1 MLTDLF
7 ALLAG
12 LILIVRGG
20 DLFVSAAVRT
30 ATFLRLP
37 RVVIG
42 STLVSLTTTTP
53 EIVVSVTAGV
63 REEPD
68 LALGNA
74 VGSCICNL
82 ALILGVTAVIKQVA
96 VHPRALRVP
105 LAAMITVAA
114 VTFLMTLDLTL
125 VRWQGTLLLAV
136 GFGYFTWDFGRNW
149 RARAP
154 AELREAAAIQR
165 DVVEAGAPRLPWFHT
180 RTGTAVQFAG
190 AALIVIIGSRL
201 LVDGATHV
209 AAALGIPTILIG
221 LTVVSVGTSLP
232 ELVTAVT
239 SARKAVSDLAVGNLL
254 GANIANLTLVVGAA
268 ATIHD
273 VGMSRVTQLFNFPA
287 LLTIMAVLCWMLIRE
302 PRLTRREG
310 KVLLA
315 SYGAYLVTLLA
326 LAVAVE

>member
-1 MLTDLF
+1 MITDLF
-7 ALLAG
+7 ILLAG

-30 ATFLRLP
+30 AAFLRLP

-42 STLVSLTTTTP
+42 STLVSLTTTMP
-53 EIVVSVTAGV
+53 EVVVSVTAGL
-63 REEPD
+63 RGESD

-82 ALILGVTAVIKQVA
+82 ALILGVTALIKQVA
-96 VHPRALRVP
+96 VHPRVLRVP
-105 LAAMITVAA
+105 LTAMVIVAV
-114 VTFLMTLDLTL
+114 VTFVMTLDLAL
-125 VRWQGTLLLAV
+125 VRWQGLVLLA
-136 GFGYFTWDFGRNW
+136 GGMGYFAWDFARNW
-149 RARAP
+149 RARVP

-180 RTGTAVQFAG
+180 GPGTAVQFAG
-190 AALIVIIGSRL
+190 AAVLVIIGSRL
-201 LVDGATHV
+201 LVDGATSV
-209 AAALGIPTILIG
+209 ASALGIPTIVIG
-221 LTVVSVGTSLP
+221 LTLVSVGTSLP

-254 GANIANLTLVVGAA
+254 GANIANLTLVVGVAA
-268 ATIHD
+268 SIHD

-287 LLTIMAVLCWMLIRE
+287 LLIIMGLLTWMLVKE

-310 KVLLA
+310 KVLL
-315 SYGAYLVTLLA
+315 SCYGVYLLA
-326 LAVAVE
+326 LVGLTVGVR